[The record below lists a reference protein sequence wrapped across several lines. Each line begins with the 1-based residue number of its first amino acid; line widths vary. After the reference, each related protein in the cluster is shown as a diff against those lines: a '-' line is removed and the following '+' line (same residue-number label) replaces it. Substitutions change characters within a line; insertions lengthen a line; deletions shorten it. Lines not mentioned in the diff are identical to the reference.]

1 MSGKIRLL
9 TLVVVGA
16 VTLAACT
23 NRPTDQD
30 YGIDNSLLDG
40 RSAGIWVDG
49 NGCDHWIIDDGFE
62 GYMSPRLTDDGSPV
76 CRVGAVPYSTINFE
90 RTLLGL

>member
-1 MSGKIRLL
+1 MDGSF
-9 TLVVVGA
+9 
-16 VTLAACT
+16 
-23 NRPTDQD
+23 
-30 YGIDNSLLDG
+30 LDG

-62 GYMSPRLTDDGSPV
+62 GYMSPRLADDGSPV